1 MIFGSQSLKKSSNS
15 FDVIYVDPSRRSD
28 SKGKVFLLK
37 DCEPNIPK
45 YIDLLFNKTK
55 TILIKNSPILDIT
68 SAINELKFV
77 KEIHV
82 VAINNDVKELLY
94 ILEKGYSKEIL
105 IKTINFTKNNAQK
118 FYFNYHKK
126 PVSSY
131 HEPLEYLYE
140 PNAAILKSGAF
151 HEISTQL
158 NIFKLHQH
166 SHLYTSKKRIE
177 FPGREFKIIAVL
189 PYDKKQILKLLP
201 NKKANIT
208 VRNFHKTVAQIR
220 KELKIKDGGDSFLF
234 FTTNIHNKFI
244 CMYCKKL

>member
-1 MIFGSQSLKKSSNS
+1 MKE
-15 FDVIYVDPSRRSD
+15 
-28 SKGKVFLLK
+28 KVFLLK
-37 DCEPNIPK
+37 DCEPNIPEN
-45 YIDLLFNKTK
+45 IDLLFKKTK
-55 TILIKNSPILDIT
+55 TILLKNSPILDIT

-94 ILEKGYSKEIL
+94 ILEKGYCKEIL

-118 FYFNYHKK
+118 FHFNYHKK

-140 PNAAILKSGAF
+140 PNAAVLKSGAF

-189 PYDKKQILKLLP
+189 PYDKKKIVKLLP

-208 VRNFHKTVAQIR
+208 TRNFHKTVAQIR